1 MRQQER
7 RFRLYGEDGR
17 LGQRQ
22 GSGCYFA
29 IRRGIGLLF
38 ENKKVTFDFNKEIQK
53 KEKIRK
59 TSIVYLGLNE
69 NKHKLVVKMNA
80 GC

>member
-7 RFRLYGEDGR
+7 RFRFYGEDGR

-38 ENKKVTFDFNKEIQK
+38 EKKKVKLYFDEVKTIKN
-53 KEKIRK
+53 RK
-59 TSIVYLGLNE
+59 TWYYI
-69 NKHKLVVKMNA
+69 
-80 GC
+80 